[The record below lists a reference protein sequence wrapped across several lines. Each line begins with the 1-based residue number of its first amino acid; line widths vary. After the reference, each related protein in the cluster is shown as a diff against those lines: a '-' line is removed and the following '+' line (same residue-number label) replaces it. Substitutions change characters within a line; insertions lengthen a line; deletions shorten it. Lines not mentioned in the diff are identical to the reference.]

1 MAQELEIEFKNMLT
15 KEEYFQL
22 ITHFKLSED
31 QFHLQHNHY
40 FETPNQDLRAVR
52 SGLRIRQLENRNE
65 LTLKEPAKGIALTE
79 TTDVLTDEQ
88 VQQVLQHNA
97 PIPAIE
103 VLARLE
109 DLQVSIEDLQKIGT
123 LSTTR
128 AEIMYRNG
136 LLVFDYSQYA
146 NQEDYELEYE
156 VQDEESGRIIFMEL
170 LAELAIP
177 VRPATKKLARFMQA
191 IQQ

>member
-15 KEEYFQL
+15 KEEYFRL
-22 ITHFKLSED
+22 ITHFKLKDE

-40 FETPNQDLRAVR
+40 FETANQDLRAVR
-52 SGLRIRQLENRNE
+52 SGLRIRQLDGRNE

-79 TTDVLTDEQ
+79 TTDELTDEQ
-88 VQQVLQHNA
+88 VQQVLQHDA
-97 PIPAIE
+97 PIPAVE
-103 VLARLE
+103 VLARLQDLNISVE
-109 DLQVSIEDLQKIGT
+109 DLKKIGT

-128 AEIMYRNG
+128 AEIKYRNG

-170 LAELAIP
+170 LDELAIP
-177 VRPATKKLARFMQA
+177 TRPADKKLARFMKA